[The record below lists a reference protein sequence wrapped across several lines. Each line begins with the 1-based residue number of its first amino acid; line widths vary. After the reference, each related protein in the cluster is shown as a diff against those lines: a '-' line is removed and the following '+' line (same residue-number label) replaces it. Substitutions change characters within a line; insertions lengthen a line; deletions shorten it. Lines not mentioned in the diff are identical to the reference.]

1 MNTAPVITAMATA
14 NPLGRGLAATWE
26 ALRQD
31 RHGLRPNDFEDAA
44 VNTWIGRVE
53 GLEEAPISGELADFD
68 CRNNRLALAGLR
80 QDGFEQAV
88 AQARTRYGPHRIG
101 VLIGTTTSGILETE
115 LAYRRRTPSG
125 GLVPLTVRYR
135 YTQNLFSVS
144 EFVRRYLHLRGP
156 VASISTACSSSAKVF
171 ASAARWMAAGLCD
184 AVVVGGVDSLCFMTL
199 YGFSALGLLSD
210 SPCRPCD
217 VDRNGLSIGEAAG
230 FMLMERQETRDGTLR
245 LLGYGESS
253 DAHHMS
259 TPHPEGSGA
268 ALAMERAL
276 DRAAMKPIDID
287 YINLHGTGTPA
298 NDLAEDRAVWRTFGE
313 RTPCSSTKGRTGHT
327 LGAAG
332 ITEAIVAALCLQHD
346 FIPGTLHTR
355 QIDPQLQSGV
365 MLHSEF
371 RPLRSVIS
379 NSFGF
384 GGNNCSLIFGKTP

>member
-1 MNTAPVITAMATA
+1 MMTPLTITAMATA

-26 ALRQD
+26 ALRED
-31 RHGLRPNDFEDAA
+31 RHGLRPNDFKDAT
-44 VNTWIGRVE
+44 VKTWIGRVE
-53 GLEEAPISGELADFD
+53 GLEAEPITGKLADFD

-80 QDGFEQAV
+80 EDGFEEAV
-88 AQARTRYGPHRIG
+88 AAARNRYGPDRIG

-115 LAYRRRTPSG
+115 LAYRRRTATG
-125 GLVPLTVRYR
+125 ELLPLTVRYCH
-135 YTQNLFSVS
+135 TQNLFSVS
-144 EFVRRYLHLRGP
+144 EVVRRHLDLRGP

-171 ASAARWMAAGLCD
+171 ASASRWMATGLCD

-199 YGFSALGLLSD
+199 YGFASLGLISE

-217 VDRNGLSIGEAAG
+217 VNRNGLSIGEAAG
-230 FMLMERQETRDGTLR
+230 FMLLERDDARDGALH

-259 TPHPEGSGA
+259 TPHPEGLGA

-276 DRAAMKPIDID
+276 ARAEMKPIDID

-298 NDLAEDRAVWRTFGE
+298 NDLAEDRAIWRTFGG

-332 ITEAIVAALCLQHD
+332 ITEAILAALCLRHD
-346 FIPGTLHTR
+346 FIPSTLHTDHL
-355 QIDPQLQSGV
+355 DPQLQSCV
-365 MLHSEF
+365 MLRSESH
-371 RPLRSVIS
+371 PLRAVMS

-384 GGNNCSLIFGKTP
+384 GGTNCSLIFGTRP